1 MTKRMLIDASQR
13 EETRVVVSDGRDL
26 QEFDV
31 EFALKSQLKG
41 NIYLAKVVR
50 VEPSLQA
57 AFVDYGGDR
66 HGFLA
71 FSEIHPDYFQIPTA
85 DREQLAAEQARLV
98 AEDRLATERDDDQ
111 ADERADERADE
122 APGEDDEA
130 GAAGSDNGDE
140 AGGDEAGGDAA
151 DDHRDKAG
159 DEGTPSAAPPAPP
172 ARRRRRRL
180 TGGAGDDERER
191 AEAAMHAAILKR
203 GYRIQEVVKRRQILL
218 VQVTKE
224 ERGSKGAALT
234 THLSIAGRYCV
245 LMPNT
250 PRGGGISRKIAD
262 AKQRHRLKD
271 IAAALEVPE
280 GMGLIV
286 RTAGQ
291 GRTRPEIT
299 RDFKSLLKQWEEIRS
314 DTLQSHA
321 PSLIYEEA
329 HIVKRAIRDL
339 YAKDIDEVLV
349 EGDEGYRMA
358 KACMKTLMPSHAA
371 RVKPYKDAVPLFQ
384 HYGVEQQLEAV
395 SNPVVTLKSGGTI
408 VIDSTE
414 ALVAIDVNSGRSTRE
429 RNIEETA
436 LKTNLEAAQEIA
448 RQLRLRNLAGLI
460 VIDFIDMDES
470 RNERLVERK
479 LKEALKGDRARIQTG
494 RISAFGLLE
503 LSRQRLRPSLHE
515 ALSRPCPR
523 CSGTGHVRSPEA
535 TALSLLR
542 AIEARAAKGEAAAL
556 RVALPVEAAFCLLNG
571 QRRALAALE
580 ERHGIQVLVAG
591 DEELAGG
598 DIRIEASAATAAGGG
613 QAAPPRPSPPA
624 RARDEGGEGEE
635 EGGRRRRRRRRKE
648 GEEESA
654 GAAETGDGAQGE
666 DGPSDDERK
675 HRRRGRRGGRR
686 RRTRGEGEA
695 GESETG
701 AEAAPA
707 AEAPAE
713 GEAAPEKAK
722 PRSRRR
728 RRKRDDGAAEDA
740 RETALADPE
749 AAPAP
754 AEEDAPSGDGG
765 KNGGAPVVQE
775 AGEAGVEDAGEEAP
789 EGGVTTTVVAAEGG
803 AADGDGAR
811 PAAPR
816 RGWWQRIVN
825 PS

>member
-57 AFVDYGGDR
+57 AFVDYGGNR

-71 FSEIHPDYFQIPTA
+71 FSEIHPDYFQIPVA
-85 DREQLAAEQARLV
+85 DREELAAEQARLV
-98 AEDRLATERDDDQ
+98 AEARLADERDD
-111 ADERADERADE
+111 E
-122 APGEDDEA
+122 A
-130 GAAGSDNGDE
+130 
-140 AGGDEAGGDAA
+140 AGGDDDETAEDVSADGEAAGAEDEEDAA
-151 DDHRDKAG
+151 A
-159 DEGTPSAAPPAPP
+159 AAPAP

-180 TGGAGDDERER
+180 NRRDSDDERER

-203 GYRIQEVVKRRQILL
+203 GYRIQEVIKRRQILL
-218 VQVTKE
+218 VQVVKE

-250 PRGGGISRKIAD
+250 PRGGGISRKIVD
-262 AKQRHRLKD
+262 SKQRRRLKD
-271 IAAALEVPE
+271 IATGLDVPE

-339 YAKDIDEVLV
+339 YTKDIAEVLV
-349 EGDEGYRMA
+349 EGDDGYRMA

-371 RVKPYKDAVPLFQ
+371 RVKLHKDAVALFQ
-384 HYGVEQQLEAV
+384 HHGVEQQLEAV
-395 SNPVVTLKSGGTI
+395 SSPVVTLKSGGTI

-470 RNERLVERK
+470 RNERSVERR

-494 RISAFGLLE
+494 RISGFGLME

-523 CSGTGHVRSPEA
+523 CGGTGHTRSPEA
-535 TALSLLR
+535 VALSLLR
-542 AIEARAAKGEAAAL
+542 AIEARAAKDEAAAL
-556 RVALPVEAAFCLLNG
+556 RVSLPAETAFHLLNDK
-571 QRRALAALE
+571 RRALAALE
-580 ERHGIQVLVAG
+580 ERHSVQVQVAC
-591 DEELAGG
+591 DEKLAAGEL
-598 DIRIEASAATAAGGG
+598 RIEAVAAAAPGNGDG
-613 QAAPPRPSPPA
+613 RAAPPPA
-624 RARDEGGEGEE
+624 ARQGGEVDGGED
-635 EGGRRRRRRRRKE
+635 GGRRRHRRRRRE
-648 GEEESA
+648 DEEDGIAGEA
-654 GAAETGDGAQGE
+654 AAEPE
-666 DGPSDDERK
+666 DGPPQEDRPDDEGERRR
-675 HRRRGRRGGRR
+675 RRRGRRGGRR
-686 RRTRGEGEA
+686 RRGRGD
-695 GESETG
+695 
-701 AEAAPA
+701 
-707 AEAPAE
+707 
-713 GEAAPEKAK
+713 GEAAAAEEATAEPAAAGDEVADGEATAERAK
-722 PRSRRR
+722 PRSRQR
-728 RRKRDDGAAEDA
+728 RRKRGDEPAADA
-740 RETALADPE
+740 PATDPAAGE
-749 AAPAP
+749 AAPTAAAEGERPARTDGAP
-754 AEEDAPSGDGG
+754 AEEAPPAES
-765 KNGGAPVVQE
+765 
-775 AGEAGVEDAGEEAP
+775 
-789 EGGVTTTVVAAEGG
+789 GGVTTTVVDAEGSG
-803 AADGDGAR
+803 AAAGDGAR
-811 PAAPR
+811 QKAPR

>member
-57 AFVDYGGDR
+57 AFVDYGGNR

-71 FSEIHPDYFQIPTA
+71 FSEIHPDYFQIPVA
-85 DREQLAAEQARLV
+85 DREELAAEQARLV
-98 AEDRLATERDDDQ
+98 AEARLADERDDEGE
-111 ADERADERADE
+111 DETAEDVSASDE
-122 APGEDDEA
+122 AA
-130 GAAGSDNGDE
+130 
-140 AGGDEAGGDAA
+140 DAA
-151 DDHRDKAG
+151 DEEDAPA
-159 DEGTPSAAPPAPP
+159 TAPAAAP

-180 TGGAGDDERER
+180 NRRDSDDERER

-203 GYRIQEVVKRRQILL
+203 GYRIQEVIKRRQILL
-218 VQVTKE
+218 VQVAKE

-250 PRGGGISRKIAD
+250 PRGGGISRKIVD
-262 AKQRHRLKD
+262 SRQRRRLKD
-271 IAAALEVPE
+271 IATGLDVPE

-339 YAKDIDEVLV
+339 YTKDIAEVLV
-349 EGDEGYRMA
+349 EGDDGYRMA

-371 RVKPYKDAVPLFQ
+371 RVKLHKEALPLLQ
-384 HYGVEQQLEAV
+384 HHGVEQQLEAV
-395 SNPVVTLKSGGTI
+395 SSPVVTLKSGGSI

-470 RNERLVERK
+470 RNDRSVERR

-494 RISAFGLLE
+494 RISAFGLME

-523 CSGTGHVRSPEA
+523 CGGTGHTRSPEA
-535 TALSLLR
+535 VALSLLR
-542 AIEARAAKGEAAAL
+542 AIEARAAKDEAAAL
-556 RVALPVEAAFCLLNG
+556 RVSLPAEVAFHLLNDK
-571 QRRALAALE
+571 RRALAALE
-580 ERHGIQVLVAG
+580 ERHGTQVLVAC
-591 DEELAGG
+591 DETLAAGEL
-598 DIRIEASAATAAGGG
+598 RIEAVAATAPGDGNGRAG
-613 QAAPPRPSPPA
+613 PPPA
-624 RARDEGGEGEE
+624 ARQGDEVDSGEGD
-635 EGGRRRRRRRRKE
+635 GGRRRYRRRRQEDEEDGTAGEAAAEPDDGPPREDRPDDE
-648 GEEESA
+648 GE
-654 GAAETGDGAQGE
+654 
-666 DGPSDDERK
+666 RRR
-675 HRRRGRRGGRR
+675 RRRGRRGGRR
-686 RRTRGEGEA
+686 RRGRGDGEA
-695 GESETG
+695 AAVDEAVAEPAAAGDEAPDGEAAAERAKPRTRQRRRKRNDDPAAGTPVTDPSAG
-701 AEAAPA
+701 EAAPA
-707 AEAPAE
+707 A
-713 GEAAPEKAK
+713 AAQRARPV
-722 PRSRRR
+722 RT
-728 RRKRDDGAAEDA
+728 DG
-740 RETALADPE
+740 
-749 AAPAP
+749 AP
-754 AEEDAPSGDGG
+754 AEEASPAES
-765 KNGGAPVVQE
+765 
-775 AGEAGVEDAGEEAP
+775 
-789 EGGVTTTVVAAEGG
+789 GGVTTTVVDAEGSG
-803 AADGDGAR
+803 VAAGDGTR
-811 PAAPR
+811 QKAPR
-816 RGWWQRIVN
+816 QGWWQRIVN

>member
-1 MTKRMLIDASQR
+1 M
-13 EETRVVVSDGRDL
+13 
-26 QEFDV
+26 
-31 EFALKSQLKG
+31 
-41 NIYLAKVVR
+41 
-50 VEPSLQA
+50 
-57 AFVDYGGDR
+57 
-66 HGFLA
+66 
-71 FSEIHPDYFQIPTA
+71 
-85 DREQLAAEQARLV
+85 
-98 AEDRLATERDDDQ
+98 
-111 ADERADERADE
+111 
-122 APGEDDEA
+122 
-130 GAAGSDNGDE
+130 
-140 AGGDEAGGDAA
+140 
-151 DDHRDKAG
+151 
-159 DEGTPSAAPPAPP
+159 
-172 ARRRRRRL
+172 
-180 TGGAGDDERER
+180 
-191 AEAAMHAAILKR
+191 
-203 GYRIQEVVKRRQILL
+203 VKRRQILL

-262 AKQRHRLKD
+262 SKQRRRLKD
-271 IAAALEVPE
+271 IATALEVPE

-339 YAKDIDEVLV
+339 YTKDIDEVLV

-384 HYGVEQQLEAV
+384 HYGAEQQLEAV

-515 ALSRPCPR
+515 ALSRPCTR
-523 CSGTGHVRSPEA
+523 CGGAGHVRSPEA

-556 RVALPVEAAFCLLNG
+556 RVALPAEAAFYLLNG
-571 QRRALAALE
+571 KRRALAALE
-580 ERHGIQVLVAG
+580 ERHGIQVLVTG
-591 DEELAGG
+591 DEALAGG
-598 DIRIEASAATAAGGG
+598 DIRIEASAAPGGEK
-613 QAAPPRPSPPA
+613 AAPPRPSPPA

-654 GAAETGDGAQGE
+654 AAAETDDGAQGE
-666 DGPSDDERK
+666 DGPSDDEGERK
-675 HRRRGRRGGRR
+675 RRRRGRRGGRR
-686 RRTRGEGEA
+686 RRARGEGEA
-695 GESETG
+695 AESEAGT
-701 AEAAPA
+701 EPAPA

-713 GEAAPEKAK
+713 DAAAPEKAK
-722 PRSRRR
+722 PRNRRR
-728 RRKRDDGAAEDA
+728 RRKRDDGVAEDA
-740 RETALADPE
+740 HEAALPGPE

-754 AEEDAPSGDGG
+754 AGEDAPPGGAG
-765 KNGGAPVVQE
+765 KNGGAPAAAE
-775 AGEAGVEDAGEEAP
+775 AAVEEAGEEAP
-789 EGGVTTTVVAAEGG
+789 EGGGVTTTVVAAEGG
-803 AADGDGAR
+803 AADGDGAP